1 MDSVAAS
8 APPPRAPGKPAVLGL
23 AALLGLLGGTAV
35 MVLAGLLARSDLPVF
50 GRALRGNGALV
61 VPVVG
66 APAVLALGWS
76 ALALGLRGDR
86 RRAAGGARLPR
97 LLAVPLAGLATLP
110 LGLVLAFAPLLGR
123 PPVLAAALLAPAVGW
138 ALAALA
144 ARLGR
149 RGLLAG
155 TALALVL
162 LAAPGS
168 FVLALPLAVVLPLV
182 ADGPPPPA
190 GGGAWSA
197 GGLVAA
203 CALLLVALLAGL
215 IVGAI
220 GLAALGEYAPAAIA
234 RRSG

>member
-23 AALLGLLGGTAV
+23 AALLGRLGGTAI
-35 MVLAGLLARSDLPVF
+35 MALAFVVSRSDLAVF
-50 GRALRGNGALV
+50 GSTLRGNGALV
-61 VPVVG
+61 VPMAG

-76 ALALGLRGDR
+76 ALALGLRADR
-86 RRAAGGARLPR
+86 RRVAGGARLPR

-110 LGLVLAFAPLLGR
+110 LGLVLAYAPLLGR

-144 ARLGR
+144 TRLGR

-162 LAAPGS
+162 LAVPGS

-197 GGLVAA
+197 GGLAAA

-215 IVGAI
+215 FIGAVS
-220 GLAALGEYAPAAIA
+220 LTALG
-234 RRSG
+234 